1 MWIAYNGR
9 AFCCAG
15 ILCSVSRQLKP
26 IEKLQLKLCKKLIV
40 IIWPEPKMIVAKR
53 SGHIRQPA

>member
-1 MWIAYNGR
+1 MTHNGG

-15 ILCSVSRQLKP
+15 IPCSVSRQLKP
-26 IEKLQLKLCKKLIV
+26 IEKHKLKLCKKLIV
-40 IIWPEPKMIVAKR
+40 IVQPELKLIVAKR